1 MSIGR
6 LRAFSNLAALSALA
20 LTANAQSVIST
31 RSGVIHFFEG
41 TVYLGDQPLESH
53 LGRYPVVPQGGELRT
68 ADGRAE
74 VLLTPGVFLRLGQ
87 QSEIRMVA
95 NGLANTQVEL
105 QGGSAIVDSGESNSD
120 TSVTLIYKDWRVH
133 FLEKG
138 VYRID
143 SDPPRLSVRQGKA
156 EVFDGANSQPIA
168 VEKGMN
174 LPFAAVLVP
183 EPSSAQPVDAL
194 NDWANGRSQSIMADN
209 AITEQIDEDPDART
223 TDANVDA
230 GAFSYFPFLGVPSMY
245 SYGGAPSYY
254 SSVMPAQAGFSSIYL
269 PGYTYR
275 PLILGLVG
283 NGFRSYS
290 VAGPRRITVT
300 TPGTSLYVPSRA
312 PLPRP
317 APVRVVP
324 RVGAVHVGAHR

>member
-1 MSIGR
+1 MSTGG
-6 LRAFSNLAALSALA
+6 LRVLSDLAAVSVLA

-31 RSGVIHFFEG
+31 HSGVIHFFEG
-41 TVYLGDQPLESH
+41 TVYLGDQPLESR

-95 NGLANTQVEL
+95 NDLANTQVEL
-105 QGGSAIVDSGESNSD
+105 QTGSAIVDSGESNSD
-120 TSVTLIYKDWRVH
+120 TSVTLIYKNWQVH

-143 SDPPRLSVRQGKA
+143 SDPPRLSVRQGRA
-156 EVFDGANSQPIA
+156 EVFDGAGSPPLS

-183 EPSSAQPVDAL
+183 EPSSVQQVDAL
-194 NDWANGRSQSIMADN
+194 NDWASGRSQSIMADN
-209 AITEQIDEDPDART
+209 AITEQIDEDPDSRT
-223 TDANVDA
+223 TNAGLDA
-230 GAFSYFPFLGVPSMY
+230 GAFSYFPFLGVPSMNPGM
-245 SYGGAPSYY
+245 SNLY
-254 SSVMPAQAGFSSIYL
+254 SSVIPYQPGFSSIYL

-283 NGFRSYS
+283 NGYRSYS
-290 VAGPRRITVT
+290 VTAPRRIFV
-300 TPGTSLYVPSRA
+300 TPGTPGIGSYVPSRA

-317 APVRVVP
+317 APIRVAP
-324 RVGAVHVGAHR
+324 RVTGVHVGAHR